1 LRRHPNNKGRGVVDF
16 LKIDRWLKRKVVT
29 LGKTNPQKE
38 IMNATLDCRS
48 PEYTASRAYKI
59 HIVASDHR
67 RKDTHIDTISTVAPV
82 VEEFKKVLW
91 DGNGKILL
99 IFWPI
104 RSIA

>member
-1 LRRHPNNKGRGVVDF
+1 LRRHPKGCRF
-16 LKIDRWLKRKVVT
+16 KNISAIRKKVVT

-38 IMNATLDCRS
+38 TLNAILDCRS

-59 HIVASDHR
+59 HIVASDQR
-67 RKDTHIDTISTVAPV
+67 RKDTQIDISSTAAPV
-82 VEEFKKVLW
+82 EEEFKKVLW
-91 DGNGKILL
+91 DGKGKSLL

>member
-1 LRRHPNNKGRGVVDF
+1 LDCKVCVDTLTVIRF
-16 LKIDRWLKRKVVT
+16 KIKDAIRKKVVT

-38 IMNATLDCRS
+38 TLNAILECRS

-67 RKDTHIDTISTVAPV
+67 RKDIQIDISSTTVPV
-82 VEEFKKVLW
+82 EEEFKKVLW
-91 DGNGKILL
+91 DGNGNRLL